1 MNSDSVIS
9 LHWCIMEP
17 FEQDRSS
24 VQTNT

>member
-1 MNSDSVIS
+1 MNSDSVTS
-9 LHWCIMEP
+9 LHWCIIEP